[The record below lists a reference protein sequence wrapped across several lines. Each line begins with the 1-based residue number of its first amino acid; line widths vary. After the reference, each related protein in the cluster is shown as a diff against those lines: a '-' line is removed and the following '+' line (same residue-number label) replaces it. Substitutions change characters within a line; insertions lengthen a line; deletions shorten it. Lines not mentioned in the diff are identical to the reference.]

1 MNSKKEKKNKYPQ
14 TIQAELDLHGLTKE
28 ESREEIFDFLSE
40 ANSKGYN
47 KIRIITGKGIHSE
60 NNQGVL
66 NRYVRS
72 ILIEENLEYC
82 EAKINEGGSGA
93 IDVKL

>member
-1 MNSKKEKKNKYPQ
+1 MKNKKARNKYPQ
-14 TIQAELDLHGLTKE
+14 IIQAELDLHGLTKE
-28 ESREEIFDFLSE
+28 EAREEVLDFLSE
-40 ANSKGYN
+40 ARVKRYN

-66 NRYVRS
+66 NEYVQA
-72 ILIEENLEYC
+72 ILLEEDLEYC
-82 EAKINEGGSGA
+82 EAKMNEGGSGA